1 MMYSF
6 IDTIESQGS
15 ADLPSEALKLNGE
28 YIENQIEGY
37 RTLYVA
43 GREILPQEL
52 TTYETGVR
60 DGSNLSYRRYP
71 SRTITV
77 GYQLIAEDNESFR
90 EAYNKLNALLDIE
103 DAEMIF
109 ADEPDKFFRGT
120 PSGAG
125 DVDPGKNAVKGEIE
139 FTCTD
144 PFKYSVQEYEA
155 SPVADDGTTFVIE
168 YEGTQK
174 SYPTFE
180 VSFADQDESE
190 GTLTGNGDCGFV
202 VFMNED
208 QKVIQVGEPDETDGE
223 TYEKSQTLVNQT
235 FNKWDS
241 SVTKNWAVNT
251 GSNTNPDVHKQ
262 MGSIKLTTYGSY
274 QAITAN
280 SFGSY
285 NNAWH
290 GPTVTR
296 VIPADASGEQGAINW
311 QASWKQLMSI
321 SQDTNGSKEK
331 GVFQCL
337 LNNVSGSTITTVAA
351 VAVWKSATGNKATI
365 RFYVHG
371 QKTVDVP
378 IDISWF
384 NQYFGWTDTNPGST
398 RPVPI
403 RTSTIQ
409 KKGDTVTFNIAGI
422 KRTFTSPAAADMEVH
437 QMTFWF
443 GQYGTTT
450 PLYAN
455 GLIYAKFIK
464 DNCNTWQDI
473 PNKFSAN
480 DVLMVDCESAQ
491 IYLND
496 IETPELGALGNDW
509 DDFYLKP
516 GTNQIGV
523 AWSDWTTNNPTFKI
537 KYREAF
543 L

>member
-1 MMYSF
+1 MYSF
-6 IDTIESQGS
+6 VDTTESPGGTQ
-15 ADLPSEALKLNGE
+15 LPSEALKLNGE
-28 YIENQIEGY
+28 YIENQIDGY
-37 RTLYVA
+37 RTLYVT
-43 GREILPQEL
+43 GREILSQEL
-52 TTYETGVR
+52 TTYETGIR

-90 EAYNKLNALLDIE
+90 EAHNKLNALLDIE

-125 DVDPGKNAVKGEIE
+125 DVDPGKNAVTSEIE
-139 FTCTD
+139 FICTD

-274 QAITAN
+274 KAITAN

-296 VIPADASGEQGAINW
+296 TIPADASGEQGAINW

-321 SQDTNGSKEK
+321 SQNTNGSKEK

-409 KKGDTVTFNIAGI
+409 KKGDTVIFNIAGI
-422 KRTFTSPAAADMEVH
+422 KRTFTSPAAANMEVH

-455 GLIYAKFIK
+455 GLIYAKFVK

-480 DVLMVDCESAQ
+480 DVLVVDCESAQ

-509 DDFYLKP
+509 DNFYLKP

>member
-1 MMYSF
+1 MYSF
-6 IDTIESQGS
+6 VDTTESPGGTQ
-15 ADLPSEALKLNGE
+15 LPSEALKLNGE
-28 YIENQIEGY
+28 YIENQIDGY
-37 RTLYVA
+37 RTLYVT
-43 GREILPQEL
+43 GREILSQEL
-52 TTYETGVR
+52 TTYETGIR

-77 GYQLIAEDNESFR
+77 GYQLIAEDNDAFR
-90 EAYNKLNALLDIE
+90 EAYNKLNALLDVE

-168 YEGTQK
+168 YNGTQK
-174 SYPTFE
+174 SYPAFE

-251 GSNTNPDVHKQ
+251 GANTNPEVHKQ

-296 VIPADASGEQGAINW
+296 IIPADASGEQGAINW

-321 SQDTNGSKEK
+321 SQNTNGSKEK
-331 GVFQCL
+331 GAFQCL

-365 RFYVHG
+365 RFYVYG
-371 QKTVDVP
+371 QKNVDVQ

-384 NQYFGWTDTNPGST
+384 NKYFGWTGST
-398 RPVPI
+398 RPVPT

-409 KKGDTVTFNIAGI
+409 KMGDTVTFNIAGI
-422 KRTFTSPAAADMEVH
+422 KRSFTSPAVADMEVH
-437 QMTFWF
+437 HMTFWF
-443 GQYGTTT
+443 GQYGTAT
-450 PLYAN
+450 PLYTN
-455 GLIYAKFIK
+455 GLIWAKFIK
-464 DNCNTWQDI
+464 DNCDTYEDI

-480 DVLMVDCESAQ
+480 DELLVDCESAK

-509 DDFYLKP
+509 DQFYLKP

-523 AWSDWTTNNPTFKI
+523 AWSDWTKSAPEFKM
-537 KYREAF
+537 KYREVF

>member
-1 MMYSF
+1 MYSF
-6 IDTIESQGS
+6 VDTIESQSGVQ
-15 ADLPSEALKLNGE
+15 LPSEALKLNGE

-37 RTLYVA
+37 RTLYVT
-43 GREILPQEL
+43 GREILSQEL
-52 TTYETGVR
+52 TTYETGIR
-60 DGSNLSYRRYP
+60 DGANLSYRRYP
-71 SRTITV
+71 FRTITV
-77 GYQLIAEDNESFR
+77 GYQLIAEDNDAFR
-90 EAYNKLNALLDIE
+90 EAYNKLNALLDVE

-125 DVDPGKNAVKGEIE
+125 DVDPGKNAVTSEIE
-139 FTCTD
+139 FICTD
-144 PFKYSVQEYEA
+144 PFKYSVEEYEA

-168 YEGTQK
+168 YNGTQK

-190 GTLTGNGDCGFV
+190 GALTGNGDCGFV

-208 QKVIQVGEPDETDGE
+208 QKVIQIGDPEETDGE

-251 GSNTNPDVHKQ
+251 GANTNPDVHKQ

-296 VIPADASGEQGAINW
+296 IIPADASGEQGAINW

-321 SQDTNGSKEK
+321 SQNTNGSKEK

-337 LNNVSGSTITTVAA
+337 LNNVSGSAITTVAA

-371 QKTVDVP
+371 QKNVDVQ

-384 NQYFGWTDTNPGST
+384 NKYFGWTGST
-398 RPVPI
+398 RPVPT

-409 KKGDTVTFNIAGI
+409 KKGDTITFNIAGI
-422 KRTFTSPAAADMEVH
+422 KRSFTSPAVADMEVH
-437 QMTFWF
+437 HMTFWF
-443 GQYGTTT
+443 GQYGTAT
-450 PLYAN
+450 PLYTN

-509 DDFYLKP
+509 DNFYLKP

>member
-1 MMYSF
+1 MYSF

-43 GREILPQEL
+43 GREILSQEL

-77 GYQLIAEDNESFR
+77 GYQLIAEDNDAFR
-90 EAYNKLNALLDIE
+90 EAYNKLNALLDVE

-168 YEGTQK
+168 YNGTQK

-190 GTLTGNGDCGFV
+190 GALTGNGDCGFV

-208 QKVIQVGEPDETDGE
+208 QKVIQIGEPEETDGE

-251 GSNTNPDVHKQ
+251 GANTNPDVHKQ

-296 VIPADASGEQGAINW
+296 IIPADASGEQGAINW

-321 SQDTNGSKEK
+321 SQNTNGSKEK

-337 LNNVSGSTITTVAA
+337 LNNVSGSAITTVAA

-371 QKTVDVP
+371 QKNVDVQ

-384 NQYFGWTDTNPGST
+384 NKYFGWTGST
-398 RPVPI
+398 RPVPT

-409 KKGDTVTFNIAGI
+409 KKGDTITFNIAGI
-422 KRTFTSPAAADMEVH
+422 KRSFTSPAVADMEVH
-437 QMTFWF
+437 HMTFWF
-443 GQYGTTT
+443 GQYGTAT
-450 PLYAN
+450 PLYTN

-509 DDFYLKP
+509 DNFYLKP

>member
-1 MMYSF
+1 MYSF
-6 IDTIESQGS
+6 IDTTESQGS

-37 RTLYVA
+37 RTLYVT
-43 GREILPQEL
+43 GREILSQEL
-52 TTYETGVR
+52 TTYETGIR

-71 SRTITV
+71 SRIITV
-77 GYQLIAEDNESFR
+77 GYQLIAEDNDAFR
-90 EAYNKLNALLDIE
+90 EAYNKLNALLDVE

-125 DVDPGKNAVKGEIE
+125 DVDPGKNAVTSEIE
-139 FTCTD
+139 FFCTD
-144 PFKYSVQEYEA
+144 PFKYSVEEYEA

-190 GTLTGNGDCGFV
+190 GALTGSGDCGFV

-208 QKVIQVGEPDETDGE
+208 QKVIQIGEPEETDGE

-251 GSNTNPDVHKQ
+251 GANTNPDVHKQ

-296 VIPADASGEQGAINW
+296 IIPADASGEQGAINW

-351 VAVWKSATGNKATI
+351 VAVWKSTAGNKATI

-371 QKTVDVP
+371 QKNVDVQ

-384 NQYFGWTDTNPGST
+384 NKYFGWTGST
-398 RPVPI
+398 RPVPT

-409 KKGDTVTFNIAGI
+409 KKGDTITFNIAGI
-422 KRTFTSPAAADMEVH
+422 KRAFTSPAVADMEVH
-437 QMTFWF
+437 HMTFWF
-443 GQYGTTT
+443 GQYGTAT
-450 PLYAN
+450 PLYTN

-464 DNCNTWQDI
+464 DNCDTWQDI

-509 DDFYLKP
+509 DNFYLKP

>member
-1 MMYSF
+1 MYSF

-71 SRTITV
+71 SRIITV
-77 GYQLIAEDNESFR
+77 GYQLIAEDNDAFR
-90 EAYNKLNALLDIE
+90 EAYNKLNALLDVE

-168 YEGTQK
+168 YNGTQK
-174 SYPTFE
+174 SYPAFE

-208 QKVIQVGEPDETDGE
+208 QKVIQVGEPEETDGE

-235 FNKWDS
+235 FDKWDS

-251 GSNTNPDVHKQ
+251 GANTNPEVHKQ

-321 SQDTNGSKEK
+321 SQNTNGSKEK

-371 QKTVDVP
+371 QKNVDVQ

-384 NQYFGWTDTNPGST
+384 NKYFGWTGST
-398 RPVPI
+398 RPVPT

-409 KKGDTVTFNIAGI
+409 KKGDTITFNIAGI
-422 KRTFTSPAAADMEVH
+422 KRSFTSPAVADMEVH
-437 QMTFWF
+437 HMTFWF
-443 GQYGTTT
+443 GQYGTAT
-450 PLYAN
+450 PLYTN

-509 DDFYLKP
+509 GDFYLKP

>member
-1 MMYSF
+1 MYSF

-43 GREILPQEL
+43 GREILSQEL

-77 GYQLIAEDNESFR
+77 GYQLIAEDNDAFR
-90 EAYNKLNALLDIE
+90 EAYNKLNALLDVE

-125 DVDPGKNAVKGEIE
+125 DVDPGRNAVKGEIE

-168 YEGTQK
+168 YNGTQK
-174 SYPTFE
+174 SYPAFE

-208 QKVIQVGEPDETDGE
+208 QKVIQVGEPEETDGE

-251 GSNTNPDVHKQ
+251 GANTNPDVHKQ

-290 GPTVTR
+290 GPVAPFAGAWIE
-296 VIPADASGEQGAINW
+296 IPFFFSPTPQNSVAPFAGAWIE
-311 QASWKQLMSI
+311 I
-321 SQDTNGSKEK
+321 
-331 GVFQCL
+331 
-337 LNNVSGSTITTVAA
+337 NVSG
-351 VAVWKSATGNKATI
+351 
-365 RFYVHG
+365 
-371 QKTVDVP
+371 
-378 IDISWF
+378 
-384 NQYFGWTDTNPGST
+384 
-398 RPVPI
+398 
-403 RTSTIQ
+403 
-409 KKGDTVTFNIAGI
+409 
-422 KRTFTSPAAADMEVH
+422 
-437 QMTFWF
+437 
-443 GQYGTTT
+443 
-450 PLYAN
+450 
-455 GLIYAKFIK
+455 
-464 DNCNTWQDI
+464 
-473 PNKFSAN
+473 
-480 DVLMVDCESAQ
+480 
-491 IYLND
+491 
-496 IETPELGALGNDW
+496 
-509 DDFYLKP
+509 
-516 GTNQIGV
+516 
-523 AWSDWTTNNPTFKI
+523 
-537 KYREAF
+537 
-543 L
+543 

>member
-1 MMYSF
+1 MYSF

-43 GREILPQEL
+43 GREILSQEL

-90 EAYNKLNALLDIE
+90 EAYNKLNALLDVE

-139 FTCTD
+139 FTCVD
-144 PFKYSVQEYEA
+144 PFKYSVQEYEV
-155 SPVADDGTTFVIE
+155 SPTADDGTTFVID
-168 YEGTQK
+168 YQGTQK
-174 SYPTFE
+174 SYPKFE
-180 VSFADQDESE
+180 VDFAKQNESD
-190 GTLTGNGDCGFV
+190 GALSSNADCGYV

-208 QKVIQVGEPDETDGE
+208 QKVIQVGEPEETDGE

-235 FNKWDS
+235 FDKWDS

-251 GSNTNPDVHKQ
+251 GANTNPEVHKQ

-274 QAITAN
+274 KAITAN

-296 VIPADASGEQGAINW
+296 TIPADASGEQGAINW

-321 SQDTNGSKEK
+321 SQNTNGSKEK

-398 RPVPI
+398 RPVPT

-409 KKGDTVTFNIAGI
+409 KKGDTITFNIAGI
-422 KRTFTSPAAADMEVH
+422 KRAFTSPAVADMEVH
-437 QMTFWF
+437 HMTFWF
-443 GQYGTTT
+443 GQYGTAA
-450 PLYAN
+450 PLYTN

-464 DNCNTWQDI
+464 DNCDTWQDI

-509 DDFYLKP
+509 DDFCLKP

>member
-1 MMYSF
+1 MYSF

-43 GREILPQEL
+43 GREILSQEL

-71 SRTITV
+71 SRIITV
-77 GYQLIAEDNESFR
+77 GYQLIAEDNDAFR
-90 EAYNKLNALLDIE
+90 EAYNKLNALLDVE

-125 DVDPGKNAVKGEIE
+125 DVDPGKNAVVSEIE
-139 FTCTD
+139 FICVD
-144 PFKYSVQEYEA
+144 PFKYSVEEYEA

-251 GSNTNPDVHKQ
+251 GSNTNPDAHKQ
-262 MGSIKLTTYGSY
+262 MGSIKLTTYGGY

-321 SQDTNGSKEK
+321 SQNTNGSKEK

-337 LNNVSGSTITTVAA
+337 LNSVSRSTITTVAA

-422 KRTFTSPAAADMEVH
+422 KRSFTSPAAADMEVH

-455 GLIYAKFIK
+455 GLIYAKFVK

-480 DVLMVDCESAQ
+480 DVLVVDCESAQ

-509 DDFYLKP
+509 DNFYLKP

>member
-1 MMYSF
+1 MYSF
-6 IDTIESQGS
+6 IDTTESQGS

-37 RTLYVA
+37 RTLYVT

-90 EAYNKLNALLDIE
+90 EAYNKLNALLDVE

-144 PFKYSVQEYEA
+144 PFKYSVEEYEA

-168 YEGTQK
+168 YNGTQK
-174 SYPTFE
+174 SYPAFE

-190 GTLTGNGDCGFV
+190 GALTGNGDCGFV

-208 QKVIQVGEPDETDGE
+208 QKVIQVGEPEETDGE

-235 FNKWDS
+235 FDKWDS

-251 GSNTNPDVHKQ
+251 GANTNPEVHKQ

-296 VIPADASGEQGAINW
+296 IIPADASGEQGAINW

-321 SQDTNGSKEK
+321 SQNTNGSKEK

-351 VAVWKSATGNKATI
+351 VAVWKSTAGNKATI

-371 QKTVDVP
+371 QKNVDVQ

-384 NQYFGWTDTNPGST
+384 NKYFGWTGST
-398 RPVPI
+398 GPVPT

-409 KKGDTVTFNIAGI
+409 KKGDTITFNIAGI
-422 KRTFTSPAAADMEVH
+422 KRAFTSPAVADMEVH
-437 QMTFWF
+437 HMTFWF
-443 GQYGTTT
+443 GQYGTAT
-450 PLYAN
+450 PLYTN

-464 DNCNTWQDI
+464 DNCDTWQDI

>member
-1 MMYSF
+1 MYSF
-6 IDTIESQGS
+6 IDTTESQGS

-37 RTLYVA
+37 RTLYVT

-77 GYQLIAEDNESFR
+77 GYQLIAEDNDAFR

-168 YEGTQK
+168 YNGTQK
-174 SYPTFE
+174 SYPAFE

-251 GSNTNPDVHKQ
+251 GANTNPDVHKQ

-296 VIPADASGEQGAINW
+296 IIPADASGEQGAINW

-321 SQDTNGSKEK
+321 SQNTNGSKEK
-331 GVFQCL
+331 GAFQCL

-422 KRTFTSPAAADMEVH
+422 KRSFTSPAAADMEVH

-455 GLIYAKFIK
+455 GLIYAKFVK

-480 DVLMVDCESAQ
+480 DVLVVDCESAQ

>member
-1 MMYSF
+1 MYSF
-6 IDTIESQGS
+6 VDTTESQGS
-15 ADLPSEALKLNGE
+15 VQLPSEALKLNGE

-37 RTLYVA
+37 RTLYVT
-43 GREILPQEL
+43 GREILSQEL

-71 SRTITV
+71 SRIITV
-77 GYQLIAEDNESFR
+77 GYQLIAEDNDAFR
-90 EAYNKLNALLDIE
+90 EAYNKLNALLDVE

-125 DVDPGKNAVKGEIE
+125 DVDPGKNAVTSEIE
-139 FTCTD
+139 FICTD
-144 PFKYSVQEYEA
+144 PFKYSVEEYEA

-168 YEGTQK
+168 YNGTQK
-174 SYPTFE
+174 SYPAFE

-208 QKVIQVGEPDETDGE
+208 QKVIQVGEPEETDGE

-235 FNKWDS
+235 FDKWDS

-251 GSNTNPDVHKQ
+251 GANTNPEAHKQ

-296 VIPADASGEQGAINW
+296 IIPADATGEQGAINW

-321 SQDTNGSKEK
+321 SQNTNGSKEK

-398 RPVPI
+398 RPVPK

-409 KKGDTVTFNIAGI
+409 KKGDTITFNIAGI
-422 KRTFTSPAAADMEVH
+422 KRAFTSPAVADMEVH
-437 QMTFWF
+437 HMTFWF
-443 GQYGTTT
+443 GQYGTAT
-450 PLYAN
+450 PLYTN

-464 DNCNTWQDI
+464 DNCDTWQDI

>member
-1 MMYSF
+1 MYSF

-43 GREILPQEL
+43 GREILSQEL

-77 GYQLIAEDNESFR
+77 GYQLIAEDNDAFR
-90 EAYNKLNALLDIE
+90 EAYNKLNALLDVE

-144 PFKYSVQEYEA
+144 PFKYSVEEYEA

-190 GTLTGNGDCGFV
+190 GALTGSGDCGFV

-208 QKVIQVGEPDETDGE
+208 QKVIQIGEPEETDGE

-251 GSNTNPDVHKQ
+251 GANTNPEVHKQ

-290 GPTVTR
+290 GPAVTR
-296 VIPADASGEQGAINW
+296 IIPADASGEQGAINW

-321 SQDTNGSKEK
+321 SQNTNGSKEK

-337 LNNVSGSTITTVAA
+337 LNNVSEPAITTVAA

-398 RPVPI
+398 RPVPT

-409 KKGDTVTFNIAGI
+409 KKGDTITFNIAGI
-422 KRTFTSPAAADMEVH
+422 KRAFTSPAVADMEVH
-437 QMTFWF
+437 HMTFWF
-443 GQYGTTT
+443 GQYGTAT
-450 PLYAN
+450 PLYTN

-464 DNCNTWQDI
+464 DNCDTWQDI

-509 DDFYLKP
+509 DDFCLKP

>member
-1 MMYSF
+1 MYSF
-6 IDTIESQGS
+6 IDTTESQGS

-37 RTLYVA
+37 RTLYVT

-77 GYQLIAEDNESFR
+77 GYQLIAEDNDAFR
-90 EAYNKLNALLDIE
+90 EAYNKLNALLDVE

-125 DVDPGKNAVKGEIE
+125 DVDPGRNAVKGEIE

-168 YEGTQK
+168 YNGTQK
-174 SYPTFE
+174 SYPAFE

-202 VFMNED
+202 VFMNEE
-208 QKVIQVGEPDETDGE
+208 QKVIQVGEPEETDGE

-235 FNKWDS
+235 FDKWDS

-296 VIPADASGEQGAINW
+296 IIPADASGEQGAINW

-321 SQDTNGSKEK
+321 SQNTNGSKEK

-337 LNNVSGSTITTVAA
+337 LNNVSESAITTVAA

-398 RPVPI
+398 RPVPT

-409 KKGDTVTFNIAGI
+409 KKGDTITFNIAGI
-422 KRTFTSPAAADMEVH
+422 KRSFTSPAVADMEVH
-437 QMTFWF
+437 HMTFWF
-443 GQYGTTT
+443 GQYGTAT
-450 PLYAN
+450 PLYTN

>member
-1 MMYSF
+1 MYSF
-6 IDTIESQGS
+6 VDTTESPGS
-15 ADLPSEALKLNGE
+15 VQLPSEALKLNGE

-37 RTLYVA
+37 RTLYVT

-52 TTYETGVR
+52 TTYETGIR

-71 SRTITV
+71 SRIIAV
-77 GYQLIAEDNESFR
+77 GYQLIAEDNDTFR
-90 EAYNKLNALLDIE
+90 EAYNRLNALLDVE

-168 YEGTQK
+168 YNGTQK

-190 GTLTGNGDCGFV
+190 GALTGNGDCGFV

-208 QKVIQVGEPDETDGE
+208 QKVIQVGEPEETDGE
-223 TYEKSQTLVNQT
+223 TYEKSQTLINQT

-251 GSNTNPDVHKQ
+251 GANTNPDVHKQ

-296 VIPADASGEQGAINW
+296 IIPADASGEQGAINW

-321 SQDTNGSKEK
+321 SQNTNGSKEK

-398 RPVPI
+398 RPVPT

-409 KKGDTVTFNIAGI
+409 KKGDTITFNIAGI
-422 KRTFTSPAAADMEVH
+422 KRAFTSPAVADMEVH
-437 QMTFWF
+437 HMTFWF
-443 GQYGTTT
+443 GQYGTAA
-450 PLYAN
+450 PLYTN

-464 DNCNTWQDI
+464 DNCDTWQDI

-480 DVLMVDCESAQ
+480 DVLVVDCESAQ

-509 DDFYLKP
+509 DNFYLKP

>member
-1 MMYSF
+1 MYSF

-43 GREILPQEL
+43 GREILSQEL

-90 EAYNKLNALLDIE
+90 EAYNKLNALLDVE

-120 PSGAG
+120 PSGAD
-125 DVDPGKNAVKGEIE
+125 DVDPGKNAVTSEIE
-139 FTCTD
+139 FICTD
-144 PFKYSVQEYEA
+144 PFKYSVEEYEA

-168 YEGTQK
+168 YNGTQK

-274 QAITAN
+274 KAITAN

-296 VIPADASGEQGAINW
+296 TIPADASGEQGAINW

-321 SQDTNGSKEK
+321 SQNTNGSKEK

-409 KKGDTVTFNIAGI
+409 KKGDTVIFNIAGI
-422 KRTFTSPAAADMEVH
+422 KRTFTSPAAANMEVH

-455 GLIYAKFIK
+455 GLIYAKFVK

-480 DVLMVDCESAQ
+480 DVLVVDCESAQ

-509 DDFYLKP
+509 DNFYLKP